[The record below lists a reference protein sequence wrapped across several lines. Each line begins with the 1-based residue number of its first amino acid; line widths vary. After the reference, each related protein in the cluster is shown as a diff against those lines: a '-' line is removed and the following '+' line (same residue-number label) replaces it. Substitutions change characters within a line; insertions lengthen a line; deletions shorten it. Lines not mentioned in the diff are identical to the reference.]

1 MKDQGTGEVIETRG
15 ALPYS
20 IITQSQS
27 WTDMDMVDFV
37 LFKGL
42 CQKLDGYMLNAIVMM
57 MMVVATSPTEISSTS
72 GSNRR
77 E

>member
-1 MKDQGTGEVIETRG
+1 MRSDAKSLDSEGPGNWR
-15 ALPYS
+15 
-20 IITQSQS
+20 
-27 WTDMDMVDFV
+27 DMDMVDFV

>member
-1 MKDQGTGEVIETRG
+1 
-15 ALPYS
+15 
-20 IITQSQS
+20 
-27 WTDMDMVDFV
+27 MDMVDFV